1 MLYLFET
8 EKNTAQIQEGAM
20 TEFTMGQD
28 VPEPPKAADPNVGKN
43 KAILNYIMKSLRA
56 TKPWTRLL
64 SILGFIGTGLSILVG
79 LGLMV
84 GGNLIPISPKAPP
97 LVYLGIFYILTSVFC
112 LVPSIWLSKYS
123 SAIASF
129 LKGGDSVQLGKA
141 LAYQKSFWK
150 FVGILVLVFIAI
162 AILGILAAILIPAF
176 LVFRG

>member
-1 MLYLFET
+1 
-8 EKNTAQIQEGAM
+8 M
-20 TEFTMGQD
+20 TEFTMGQN
-28 VPEPPKAADPNVGKN
+28 VPEPPVAKDTSVDKN

-64 SILGFIGTGLSILVG
+64 SILGFIGTGLTILVG

-97 LVYLGIFYILTSVFC
+97 LAYLGMFYILASVFC

-123 SAIASF
+123 SAIDSF
-129 LKGGDSVQLGKA
+129 LKGGNSMQLGNA
-141 LAYQKSFWK
+141 IACQKSFWK

-162 AILGILAAILIPAF
+162 LILSIPSAILWYRYF
-176 LVFRG
+176 